1 MSRIERGIFMKITW
15 LGQAGLLFDNG
26 ETKIMIDPYLSNSV
40 EKVEPNNFRRVPVN
54 EEFLNIEPDFMI
66 FTHDHL
72 DHYDPETASVF
83 LGADRKPM
91 TVLCPFSVWQKA
103 RSHGKN
109 HNYVLFDRHSEW
121 TEKGIRFRAIRA
133 VHSDAYAIGV
143 IIDDLT
149 ENKAYYITG
158 DTLYNEEIFSDL
170 PENIDIVFLP
180 INGVGNNMNETDAV
194 RFFRA
199 CGARWAVPYHVG
211 MFDSKTTDIFNDEN
225 KIVLEVY
232 KESEL

>member
-121 TEKGIRFRAIRA
+121 TDKGIRFRAIRA

-194 RFFRA
+194 RFFRT

-225 KIVLEVY
+225 KIILEVY

>member
-1 MSRIERGIFMKITW
+1 MKITW

-121 TEKGIRFRAIRA
+121 TDKGIRFRAIRA

-143 IIDDLT
+143 IIEDLT

-225 KIVLEVY
+225 KIILEVY

>member
-1 MSRIERGIFMKITW
+1 MKITW

-121 TEKGIRFRAIRA
+121 TDKGIRFRAIRA

>member
-121 TEKGIRFRAIRA
+121 TDKGIRFRAIRA